1 MKKVIL
7 FLSILTFV
15 IISCSREEESI
26 VNQSTNEILLK
37 KLIVEGRTYN
47 LTYNGSKI
55 SEVNSPY
62 FKEIYTYESDLITKI
77 ISYDSGNLYMTKTY
91 TYENGNLKTFID
103 NTERFNSMDKTVYI
117 NNSDGTVSYVKT
129 NIQKATQEE
138 TPNLTGKLTFSNGIL
153 IKDEYI
159 SSNPSTNVTSN
170 VYTYEYDN
178 KNGFQKN
185 VVGFDKLMNREN
197 YNFNWTKATFV
208 TNYNNNGVLS
218 TSNQE
223 IQYLTY
229 EYNDNGYPKSRKYY
243 ESGLLRST
251 GEFFYE

>member
-7 FLSILTFV
+7 FLSIWIFV
-15 IISCSREEESI
+15 FVSCSKEEEFI
-26 VNQSTNEILLK
+26 INQPTGEVLLK
-37 KLIVEGRTYN
+37 KLIVEGKTYN

-55 SEVNSPY
+55 SEVNGPFY
-62 FKEIYTYESDLITKI
+62 KEVYTYEGDFITKI
-77 ISYDSGNLYMTKTY
+77 LSYDSGNLYMTKTY

-138 TPNLTGKLTFSNGIL
+138 TPNLTGKLTFSNGVL

-159 SSNPSTNVTSN
+159 SSNPNTNVTSS
-170 VYTYEYDN
+170 VYNYEYDN
-178 KNGFQKN
+178 QNGFQKN
-185 VVGFDKLMNREN
+185 VIGFDKLLNLDK
-197 YNFNWTKATFV
+197 YNFNWTKSTFV

-218 TSNQE
+218 SSNPE

-229 EYNDNGYPKSRKYY
+229 EYNDNGYPKLQKYY
-243 ESGLLRST
+243 AFGSLRST
-251 GEFFYE
+251 GELFYE